1 VKTTGGVARAVVG
14 RRIRVFGMLIGV
26 VLLSGAVQSG
36 AAGGATAKPHRGGP
50 AARPFLDARTAGI
63 AGRVL
68 RARATTL
75 AASPSIAVTKLG
87 HQLGLQGAISI
98 DPLTGT
104 PRMVGRLDGF
114 LTGPSAA
121 PASAVALGYVSGH
134 PKVFKLSP
142 RSMAG
147 LRLVRNYVDVAGTH
161 HLGWAQTLHGIPL
174 FGNGLQASVARDGR
188 LINVTGSPVSDLGDV
203 SGSPSLSAAG
213 ALAAARADVGLA
225 RAPHLQSAKLVLFQ
239 TLSGTRLAWQ
249 TVVMSSPAYLHV
261 IDAQTGRV
269 LFRKS
274 LTDDANGSVFD
285 YWPGAPLGG
294 TQHVVDFTAP
304 GWLPAAREHRLQGN
318 NTHVYTDVNDDNVP
332 QSSEEV
338 SAASDHSWNFPFQP
352 FDTPAG
358 GPPCVPQFLCSWN
371 PDLANSWR
379 ANRRQNAT
387 QVFYYVNNFH
397 DHLASSP
404 IGFTAA
410 AGNFQQQNPP
420 GEGLGH
426 DAVQAQP
433 DDGANL
439 VGGLPDGG
447 HVDNANMST
456 PPDGTPPIM
465 QMYLF
470 HEPNTGNL
478 DPFLASNGGDEADVV
493 YHEYTHGLSNR
504 LVVDANGVSTLN
516 GAQPGAM
523 GEAWSDWYAMDFLN
537 NLGFQPDPKGS
548 GDVLVGRYVGE
559 NANLIRTQ
567 PLDCAVGAPASRCPG
582 TPDVGSGGYTYGDF
596 GKIIGQPEVH
606 ADGEIWGETLWDLRR
621 ALGSSMTENLVTRA
635 MELSPANPSYL
646 DMRNAILQ
654 ADQVVNGGNAHDTIW
669 KVFAHRGMG
678 YFAASIDGNDLHPI
692 ADTHLPPGP
701 GTPKGSFR
709 GKVVDIQTGDPIA
722 GAAVFFGGHAS
733 GFPGADLSD
742 TTGGKGRFEID
753 GIFAGTYHDVVAF
766 SDGYDRVAITQTI
779 SGSSAAATTHN
790 FQLVRDWASA
800 LKGGTI
806 TSFSGPDFTQ
816 FGCGPINAIDQS
828 QGAGWGST
836 SDLSP
841 TGRQTANTPK
851 FIVLELPVAIDISTF
866 GVDPSNTCGDSPSA
880 STGDFKIETSTDG
893 TTYQVAASGTFTPS
907 DLGKVNTVTPASG
920 TTAGVRFVRFTM
932 INPQVFQISGASCPG
947 PFSGCDFMDMS
958 ELEVYGSPS

>member
-1 VKTTGGVARAVVG
+1 VSSTGGVARSVVG
-14 RRIRVFGMLIGV
+14 RRIRVLGMLIGV

-50 AARPFLDARTAGI
+50 TARAFLDARTSGSAGQ
-63 AGRVL
+63 VL
-68 RARATTL
+68 RGRAAAL
-75 AASPSIAVTKLG
+75 AASPSLAVTKLG
-87 HQLGLQGAISI
+87 HALGLQGAISI

-121 PASAVALGYVSGH
+121 PASDVALGYVRGH
-134 PKVFKLSP
+134 AKVFKLSA
-142 RSMAG
+142 RSIAG

-161 HLGWAQTLHGIPL
+161 HLGWAQTLHGVPL

-203 SGSPSLSAAG
+203 SMSPSLSAAK
-213 ALAAARADVGLA
+213 ALAAARADVGVT
-225 RAPHLQSAKLVLFQ
+225 RAPHIQSAKLVLFQ
-239 TLSGTRLAWQ
+239 TLAGTRLGWQ

-261 IDAQTGRV
+261 IDARTGRV

-274 LTDDANGSVFD
+274 LTDDANGKVFG

-304 GWLPAAREHRLQGN
+304 GWLPAARVHRLQGN
-318 NTHVYTDVNDDNVP
+318 NTHVYTDVNDDNIP

-338 SAASDHSWNFPFQP
+338 SAASDHSWNFPFQA
-352 FDTPAG
+352 FNTPAG
-358 GPPCVPQFLCSWN
+358 GPPCVPQFRCSWN
-371 PDLANSWR
+371 PDQANSWR

-397 DHLASSP
+397 DHLASAP

-410 AGNFQQQNPP
+410 AGNFQQQNPA
-420 GEGLGH
+420 GQGLGG

-439 VGGLPDGG
+439 DSGLPDGG

-470 HEPNTGNL
+470 HQPLTGNL

-516 GAQPGAM
+516 GPQPGAM

-537 NLGFQPDPKGS
+537 NLGFQPDPQGA
-548 GDVLVGRYVGE
+548 GDVLVGRYVSE

-567 PLDCAVGAPASRCPG
+567 PLDCPVGAAASRCPG

-596 GKIIGQPEVH
+596 GRIIGQPEVH
-606 ADGEIWGETLWDLRR
+606 ADGEIWGETLWDLRKQ
-621 ALGSSMTENLVTRA
+621 LGSSLTENLVTRA
-635 MELSPANPSYL
+635 MELSPANPSFL

-669 KVFAHRGMG
+669 QVFAHRGMG
-678 YFAASIDGNDLHPI
+678 YFAASIDGNDTHPI

-766 SDGYDRVAITQTI
+766 ADGYDRIAITQTI
-779 SGSSAAATTHN
+779 SGSSVAATTHN

-800 LKGGTI
+800 LKGGNVTA
-806 TSFSGPDFTQ
+806 FNGPDFTP

-841 TGRQTANTPK
+841 SGRPTANTPK
-851 FIVLELPVAIDISTF
+851 FIVVQLPVAIDISTF

-880 STGDFKIETSTDG
+880 STGDFKIETSTNG
-893 TTYQVAASGTFTPS
+893 TRYKVAATGTFTPN
-907 DLGKVNTVTPASG
+907 DLGVVNTVAPTAG

-932 INPQVFQISGASCPG
+932 INPQVFQIPGASCPG